1 MCKVRQYAPKCR
13 NKDQFPVTFWSLE
26 KRENLSFT
34 CRLDTLGGAVVIFL
48 PRLTVKRFNALK
60 KSPEL
65 GLWIASK
72 RPSMGVNPSNWS

>member
-34 CRLDTLGGAVVIFL
+34 CPLDTLGGAVVIYL
-48 PRLTVKRFNALK
+48 PRLMGKRFNALK
-60 KSPEL
+60 KIPGM
-65 GLWIASK
+65 GL
-72 RPSMGVNPSNWS
+72 